1 MILTICGAAMSWTP
15 FLLAVLG
22 YDRLVGFYFPN
33 IGLLLY
39 AGLACL
45 FVVVLPLSIVS
56 LMRHDYVVGAFGL
69 TVVFSSG
76 FMIWG
81 FTP

>member
-1 MILTICGAAMSWTP
+1 MFWTP
-15 FLLAVLG
+15 FLLLFLG
-22 YDRLVGFYFPN
+22 YDRLVGFYFPD

-45 FVVVLPLSIVS
+45 FVVVLPLSVVS
-56 LMRHDYVVGAFGL
+56 LMRRDYVVGAFGL
-69 TVVFSSG
+69 AVVFSAG